1 MSPFL
6 IVGLGN
12 PGSRYA
18 NTRHNVGTDFVLEA
32 EKKYSFKLE
41 EKKNLKAFI
50 SKVILRER
58 EVIFSIPTVFMNH
71 SGISLKLLKE
81 KYNIEIKDI
90 LIIHDD
96 LDLKIGKL
104 KLKIGG
110 GHGGHNGLKSIF
122 DNLNSRDFKRIRI
135 GIDHPG
141 DKRKV
146 NEYVIKKGNKEER
159 ISRINCI
166 DNGLEILEH
175 IVNEESVSY
184 THLTLPTKA

>member
-50 SKVILRER
+50 SKIILKER

-81 KYNIEIKDI
+81 KYNIELKDI

-110 GHGGHNGLKSIF
+110 GHGGHNLSLI
-122 DNLNSRDFKRIRI
+122 
-135 GIDHPG
+135 
-141 DKRKV
+141 
-146 NEYVIKKGNKEER
+146 
-159 ISRINCI
+159 
-166 DNGLEILEH
+166 H
-175 IVNEESVSY
+175 I
-184 THLTLPTKA
+184 

>member
-32 EKKYSFKLE
+32 KKKYSFKLE

-50 SKVILRER
+50 SKIILKER

-122 DNLNSRDFKRIRI
+122 ENLNSRDFKRIRI

-141 DKRKV
+141 DKSKV

-175 IVNEESVSY
+175 IVNEEWDTALNNLKS
-184 THLTLPTKA
+184 

>member
-50 SKVILRER
+50 SKIILKER

-96 LDLKIGKL
+96 LDLKVGKL

-122 DNLNSRDFKRIRI
+122 ENLNSRDFKRIRI

-141 DKRKV
+141 DKSKV

-166 DNGLEILEH
+166 DNGVEILEH
-175 IVNEESVSY
+175 IVNEEWDTALNNLKSSC
-184 THLTLPTKA
+184 H

>member
-50 SKVILRER
+50 SKVILKER

-96 LDLKIGKL
+96 LDLKVGKL

-122 DNLNSRDFKRIRI
+122 ENLNSRDFKRIRI

-141 DKRKV
+141 DKSKV

-166 DNGLEILEH
+166 DNGVEILEH
-175 IVNEESVSY
+175 IVNEEWDTALNNLKSSC
-184 THLTLPTKA
+184 H

>member
-1 MSPFL
+1 MC
-6 IVGLGN
+6 I
-12 PGSRYA
+12 RD
-18 NTRHNVGTDFVLEA
+18 R
-32 EKKYSFKLE
+32 
-41 EKKNLKAFI
+41 
-50 SKVILRER
+50 
-58 EVIFSIPTVFMNH
+58 
-71 SGISLKLLKE
+71 
-81 KYNIEIKDI
+81 
-90 LIIHDD
+90 IHDD

-141 DKRKV
+141 DKSKV

-175 IVNEESVSY
+175 IVNEEWDTALNNLKS
-184 THLTLPTKA
+184 

>member
-50 SKVILRER
+50 SKVILKER

-96 LDLKIGKL
+96 LDLKVGKL

-122 DNLNSRDFKRIRI
+122 ENLNSRDFKRIRI

-141 DKRKV
+141 DKSKV

-175 IVNEESVSY
+175 IVNEEWDTALNNLKSSC
-184 THLTLPTKA
+184 H